1 MIALIIGKVDCSAAE
16 LLAVNPFAP
25 MAQTRC
31 RGFGGA
37 TARLGRRNE
46 RLHAR
51 FKAIVLLT
59 ENEKF
64 LSRTDRRVACSL
76 RSPPGRWTW

>member
-25 MAQTRC
+25 TAQTRC
-31 RGFGGA
+31 RGFGGM

-46 RLHAR
+46 RCHALQGNAYKLQSQR
-51 FKAIVLLT
+51 MK
-59 ENEKF
+59 
-64 LSRTDRRVACSL
+64 SR
-76 RSPPGRWTW
+76 